1 MALRPHKRKLQTI
14 RVEPRS
20 VGVEVERGGLA
31 EQRAPEGAILL
42 DGEVGEPSDEKV
54 ALDRC
59 EIHCDER
66 HVWVVQGAIDEA
78 RAPTGTD

>member
-1 MALRPHKRKLQTI
+1 
-14 RVEPRS
+14 
-20 VGVEVERGGLA
+20 
-31 EQRAPEGAILL
+31 LL

>member
-1 MALRPHKRKLQTI
+1 MALRPHERQLQTI
-14 RVEPRS
+14 RVESR
-20 VGVEVERGGLA
+20 GVDIEVERGGPA

-66 HVWVVQGAIDEA
+66 HVWVAQGAIDEA
-78 RAPTGTD
+78 RAPTRTD